1 MPIKLP
7 IPQTD
12 RNVRYSIDLGGTRY
26 TLVFRYLSRIA
37 GGSWYMDCYNAA
49 GTALRR
55 GARVSPLADPLA
67 GVNVEGQPARGFYV
81 TGPDPYLR
89 EDLGKAVKLKFVP
102 LTEYPSTSADS
113 TTLIISVA

>member
-26 TLVFRYLSRIA
+26 TLVFRYLDRIA
-37 GGSWYMDCYNAA
+37 GGSWYMDCHDAA
-49 GTALRR
+49 GVALRQ

-67 GVNVEGQPARGFYV
+67 GVNVQGQPDGGFYV

-89 EDLGKAVKLKFVP
+89 EDLGQAVGIKFVP
-102 LTEYPSTSADS
+102 AAEFPSTSADS
-113 TTLIISVA
+113 TTLVITVP